1 MDGIHAGLA
10 VVAAVAVGLLLVA
23 SVSAALGRSGGRL
36 WLDRAILLQAGTAF
50 AAVASGLV
58 LLGAGHRPTD
68 ALHFLYATVAAA
80 HPIGLRLAAGRRPTR
95 RVGRW
100 LVLGS
105 LVLSG
110 VLVRAFMTGGVMTG
124 A

>member
-10 VVAAVAVGLLLVA
+10 IVAAVAAGLLLVA
-23 SVSAALGRSGGRL
+23 SVSAALGRSDGRL
-36 WLDRAILLQAGTAF
+36 WLDRTILLQVGTAS

-58 LLGAGHRPTD
+58 LLVEGHRPAD
-68 ALHFLYATVAAA
+68 GLHFLYAALAAA
-80 HPIGLRLAAGRRPTR
+80 LPLGLRLAAGRRPTR
-95 RVGRW
+95 RVGWW

-105 LVLSG
+105 LVLGG
-110 VLVRAFMTGGVMTG
+110 VLVRAFMTG

>member
-10 VVAAVAVGLLLVA
+10 IVAAVAVGLLLVA
-23 SVSAALGRSGGRL
+23 GLAAALGRSDGRL
-36 WLDRAILLQAGTAF
+36 WLDRAILLQAGTAA

-58 LLGAGHRPTD
+58 LLVAGHRPGD
-68 ALHFLYATVAAA
+68 GLHFLYAAVLAAL
-80 HPIGLRLAAGRRPTR
+80 PLGLRVAAGRRPTR
-95 RVGRW
+95 RVGWW

-105 LVLSG
+105 LVLGG
-110 VLVRAFMTGGVMTG
+110 VLVRAFMTG